1 MMKTSVQYGWFGK
14 VPCVGDFVRSGLSTQ
29 FVGAWDDWMQKLMV
43 AGREELGERW
53 RECYF
58 SAPIWRFALSA
69 GLAGPYAVTGIV
81 MPSVDRVGREY
92 PLCLA
97 VELETLVWSA
107 YKSVE
112 PMFEQLEETALT
124 MLEDGSS
131 LSTLKDA
138 LERIPAPQ
146 RLTLPRFGTIGLG
159 WASVTNGDP
168 ELALATLAAP
178 QPASIFVSTV
188 NAETHLLMTSQL
200 PGGPDEAASLF
211 DIDGPRWVFQD

>member
-1 MMKTSVQYGWFGK
+1 MTTSVQYGWFGK

-29 FVGAWDDWMQKLMV
+29 FVGAWDDWMQKLMI
-43 AGREELGERW
+43 AGREKLGERW

-69 GLAGPYAVTGIV
+69 EMAGPHAVTGIV

-97 VELETLVWSA
+97 VELEAPVWSA

-138 LERIPAPQ
+138 LDRIPAPR
-146 RLTLPRFGTIGLG
+146 RLTRPRFGTIGLG
-159 WASVTNGDP
+159 WASVSDGEP

-188 NAETHLLMTSQL
+188 NEETHLLMTSQL
-200 PGGPDEAASLF
+200 PSGPDEAASLF
-211 DIDGPRWVFQD
+211 DIDGPSWVF